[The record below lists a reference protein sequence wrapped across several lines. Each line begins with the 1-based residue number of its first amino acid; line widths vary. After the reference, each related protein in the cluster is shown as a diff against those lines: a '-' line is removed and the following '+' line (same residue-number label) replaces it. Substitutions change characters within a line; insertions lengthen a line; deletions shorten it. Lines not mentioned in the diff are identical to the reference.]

1 MNAVT
6 GELAKANVEMSP
18 DTVHD
23 LRVALR
29 RCRSMAEGVATIDPH
44 PAWRRLR
51 RTSRNLFRQLGALR
65 DAHVMISWV
74 EKLAPEGQP
83 VRDRL
88 LDLLDPRV
96 RRLERS
102 ARDAVLAFDERG
114 WLELNAVLAE
124 RSRSLRLDGLVF
136 RHLALERLAEAHALH
151 RDAIMNGT
159 GAAFHALRIAVKRFR
174 YTVENFLPSRHAR
187 WARSLKRTQD
197 LLGEMNDLDLLWRE
211 TTTLDP
217 PLPDAEQ
224 SRWRG
229 LLAGQLDA
237 RLVAYQD
244 SASGKRSIWSMWRDG
259 LPDGAA
265 LANAAFARLV
275 AWAAHS
281 DPDPRHSRRVARLS
295 MALFDALGKAT
306 DVAPFHDASARR
318 LLRAAALL
326 HDVGR
331 SRRRRN
337 RHKGSFRMIRK
348 LQPPLGWE
356 SAELRMVGVIARYH
370 RGAEPRD
377 DHPGFADLSIDE
389 RRTVTALAGILRLA
403 NALQRAD
410 NAGVIEVALTEEP
423 VAFVLRAKDYVETVR
438 SAARIGGMKRLL
450 EGVIGKPIVVMPA
463 G

>member
-1 MNAVT
+1 
-6 GELAKANVEMSP
+6 
-18 DTVHD
+18 
-23 LRVALR
+23 
-29 RCRSMAEGVATIDPH
+29 
-44 PAWRRLR
+44 
-51 RTSRNLFRQLGALR
+51 
-65 DAHVMISWV
+65 
-74 EKLAPEGQP
+74 
-83 VRDRL
+83 
-88 LDLLDPRV
+88 
-96 RRLERS
+96 
-102 ARDAVLAFDERG
+102 
-114 WLELNAVLAE
+114 
-124 RSRSLRLDGLVF
+124 
-136 RHLALERLAEAHALH
+136 
-151 RDAIMNGT
+151 
-159 GAAFHALRIAVKRFR
+159 
-174 YTVENFLPSRHAR
+174 
-187 WARSLKRTQD
+187 
-197 LLGEMNDLDLLWRE
+197 
-211 TTTLDP
+211 
-217 PLPDAEQ
+217 
-224 SRWRG
+224 
-229 LLAGQLDA
+229 
-237 RLVAYQD
+237 
-244 SASGKRSIWSMWRDG
+244 
-259 LPDGAA
+259 
-265 LANAAFARLV
+265 
-275 AWAAHS
+275 
-281 DPDPRHSRRVARLS
+281 

-356 SAELRMVGVIARYH
+356 AVELRMVGVIARYH